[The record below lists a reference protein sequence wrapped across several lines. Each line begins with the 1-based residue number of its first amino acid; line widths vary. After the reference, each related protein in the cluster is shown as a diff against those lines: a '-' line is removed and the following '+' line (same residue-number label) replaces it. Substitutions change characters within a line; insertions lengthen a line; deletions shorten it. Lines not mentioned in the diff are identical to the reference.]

1 MNKEEKFIYDIDNIK
16 KDFEIESM
24 KLSLDDIDMLKK
36 YNNNEITANDMI
48 DSVVNFYKIKN

>member
-16 KDFEIESM
+16 KDFELESM
-24 KLSLDDIDMLKK
+24 KLSFDDIDMLKK